1 MENGLLKIKLA
12 VVGVCGAVT
21 AAFGWLGWM
30 VIAWVACMLLDWLTG
45 SAAAAKRGEWS
56 SSKAR
61 AGIWHK
67 AGMICVVLVA
77 AIIDGVIGLLV
88 ANTAMPIVYG
98 SLVCPLVLAWYI
110 VTELGSVLE
119 NSVALGAKVP
129 DFLKKL
135 LEKAQEATEKAAD
148 GLNDKDERK

>member
-30 VIAWVACMLLDWLTG
+30 VIAWVACMLLDWITG
-45 SAAAAKRGEWS
+45 SCAAAKKGEWS

-77 AIIDGVIGLLV
+77 AILDGVIGMLV
-88 ANTAMPIVYG
+88 ANTAIPVPYNA
-98 SLVCPLVLAWYI
+98 VACPLVLAWYI
-110 VTELGSVLE
+110 ITELGSVLE
-119 NSVALGAKVP
+119 NSVNLGAKVP
-129 DFLKKL
+129 KF
-135 LEKAQEATEKAAD
+135 LEKALEKAKAAAEKAAVETI
-148 GLNDKDERK
+148 DK